1 MGYKH
6 FKYLTRRTT
15 SDKILRDKGFNIPKN
30 WLNMIDTKFF
40 IKKLFDKK
48 TCATLANKFAG
59 SGIYSEN
66 MSDQQLAE
74 ELHKSIIRKCNKEK
88 V

>member
-1 MGYKH
+1 
-6 FKYLTRRTT
+6 
-15 SDKILRDKGFNIPKN
+15 
-30 WLNMIDTKFF
+30 MIDTKFF

-48 TCATLANKFAG
+48 TSATLANKFAG
-59 SGIYSEN
+59 SGINNEN

-74 ELHKSIIRKCNKEK
+74 ELHKPIIRKFNKEK

>member
-1 MGYKH
+1 
-6 FKYLTRRTT
+6 
-15 SDKILRDKGFNIPKN
+15 
-30 WLNMIDTKFF
+30 MIDTKFF
-40 IKKLFDKK
+40 IKNLFDKK